1 MLKFKPV
8 FTPYL
13 FLFPALL
20 MLTLTVFWPALQAFY
35 LSLFSY
41 DLLTPPEWVGLKNFQ
56 RLWTDRNMGK
66 WLTSS
71 NTCWWI
77 WVRKCIQN

>member
-8 FTPYL
+8 LTPYL

-41 DLLTPPEWVGLKNFQ
+41 DLLTPPCLEMVIC
-56 RLWTDRNMGK
+56 RK
-66 WLTSS
+66 WFFESTFECYFYSAYSLVNQSEYYL
-71 NTCWWI
+71 I
-77 WVRKCIQN
+77 